1 MINQIADGVRDFDPN
16 PVDTKEVCRRMYR
29 ARRTLLL
36 KFMNDTLDESEDIEK
51 VLKEANTIMR
61 MKRPMIEMTVDLK
74 IIQGTHVTPLTQNL
88 FADPPPAISSVI
100 PDVAFANP
108 VKERLQN
115 EFLSTVDKVKLEI
128 LYWLNNSN

>member
-1 MINQIADGVRDFDPN
+1 
-16 PVDTKEVCRRMYR
+16 MYR
-29 ARRTLLL
+29 ARSTLLL
-36 KFMNDTLDESEDIEK
+36 KFRDDTLDESEDIEK